1 MGFADGNGASVV
13 LIGEHVLHKRE
24 VKAGVLAGI
33 YGTCCAVD
41 GLIHTVEGHD
51 VARRRHPKRQIGVG
65 EGLEV
70 VDSQDL
76 LVRYLNLRTVSGIVH
91 DERSLLLLRLY
102 KLRNFRI

>member
-1 MGFADGNGASVV
+1 M
-13 LIGEHVLHKRE
+13 LHKRE

-33 YGTCCAVD
+33 YGTCGAVERHSSTLLVEHSR
-41 GLIHTVEGHD
+41 LIHTVEGHD